1 VDLATFQWLAGG
13 AVAVIISLVGY
24 IARETN
30 EKLRDLRAEIKE
42 AKAENEKLRE
52 ALDEKADSLHTRI
65 NSQVVTSNAQ
75 SVTLAGF
82 QGTFMTREEHARHCQ
97 QQQHPPRG

>member
-1 VDLATFQWLAGG
+1 MDLSTFQWLAGS
-13 AVAVIISLVGY
+13 AIAVIVGLVSY

-30 EKLRDLRAEIKE
+30 EKLRDLRQEIKE
-42 AKAENEKLRE
+42 VKADNEKLRS
-52 ALDEKADSLHTRI
+52 ALDEKADALHTRI
-65 NSQVVTSNAQ
+65 NAQVTASNAQ

-97 QQQHPPRG
+97 QQRHVPRG

>member
-13 AVAVIISLVGY
+13 AMAVIIGLVGY

-30 EKLRDLRAEIKE
+30 EKLRDLRQEIKE
-42 AKAENEKLRE
+42 AKAENERLRE
-52 ALDEKADSLHTRI
+52 ALDSKADALHTRI
-65 NSQVVTSNAQ
+65 NNQVATSNAQ

-97 QQQHPPRG
+97 QHQHQPRG